1 MNELVLT
8 VAPDEFGRGVC
19 EGLEPVIDGVSL
31 VDVLKWS
38 DGEIRHGG
46 VTGFE
51 AVLEGLSVVPV
62 EGEPTAVQV
71 LGCLCGVDGCTGV
84 AVTISATDGAVS
96 WSDVRWCRVRDASVY
111 ENVGPFVFARAQ
123 YLSAVL
129 NPVRAERPVREQAD
143 LDALAAGMPRD
154 HVAWLRSMTMAFRSD
169 FLSPWEPGLPRSI
182 AIRALRAFAR
192 SGDPLPES
200 AIRKWA
206 ADRNASERAIDEYV
220 KDFRDVAALAQD
232 EQVDLDALAAWT
244 PPEWVPRDR
253 PYEVRIERA
262 VFDGFT
268 SDARER
274 IRAVWDVDDGDALAD
289 TVRVRNVYASNG
301 GYALFR
307 VTRRVP
313 DPTDQR
319 AVGSVASQLRRSGG
333 FVVANERDSP
343 DGPPLDVDKAT
354 GDRLTARLATEPLP
368 NGVAAV
374 VIEELS
380 EGGRDGIG
388 WRVAA
393 MDETDGVVV
402 VRVEISSTAG
412 IDLVQ
417 VARFVERLAGDLDR
431 DGRLA
436 TLQAMSPLIIEPDD
450 LPGRRDRS

>member
-8 VAPDEFGRGVC
+8 IAPDEFGRGVC

-46 VTGFE
+46 VTDFDG
-51 AVLEGLSVVPV
+51 VLARLAYVPV
-62 EGEPTAVQV
+62 EGEPAAVQV
-71 LGCLCGVDGCTGV
+71 LGCRCGVDGCTGV
-84 AVTISATDGAVS
+84 AVTISATDGAVT
-96 WSDVRWCRVRDASVY
+96 WSEVRWCRVLRQDPVY
-111 ENVGPFVFARAQ
+111 EDVGPFVFARAQ

-129 NPVRAERPVREQAD
+129 HPVRAERPVREQAD

-154 HVAWLRSMTMAFRSD
+154 HVGWLRSMTMAFGWS
-169 FLSPWEPGLPRSI
+169 FLSPYEAGLPRSI
-182 AIRALRAFAR
+182 TIRALRAFAS
-192 SGDPLPES
+192 SGDPMPES
-200 AIRKWA
+200 AIREWA
-206 ADRNASERAIDEYV
+206 ADRHPRDIDDYV
-220 KDFRDVAALAQD
+220 GYFRDVAALAQD
-232 EQVDLDALAAWT
+232 EHVDLDALAAWT

-262 VFDGFT
+262 VFDSFT

-274 IRAVWDVDDGDALAD
+274 IRAIWDVDDGDPLAD
-289 TVRVRNVYASNG
+289 TVRVRNVYGTNG
-301 GYALFR
+301 GYALIR

-319 AVGSVASQLRRSGG
+319 AVGSAASELRRRGG

-354 GDRLTARLATEPLP
+354 RDRLTARLATEPSP

-374 VIEELS
+374 VIEELT
-380 EGGRDGIG
+380 EGIDGSG

-393 MDETDGVVV
+393 MDDTNGVVV

-417 VARFVERLAGDLDR
+417 VARFVARLAGDLDR
-431 DGRLA
+431 DDRLA
-436 TLQAMSPLIIEPDD
+436 TLNTMSPLIIEPND
-450 LPGRRDRS
+450 LRMTG